1 MASNQAKPSPAFS
14 GPGRIDV
21 HHHCFPATVPEVAP
35 EFATA
40 GSSLFGVGFTGRF
53 PEDAEAHLKYM
64 DEVGIQ
70 TAVVVG
76 QIHSFIGSAFGLLVA
91 NQTPS
96 IKNEWHQDFSKER
109 LVDLCERSLKA
120 QLDYVASN
128 SLRFGRL
135 IQ

>member
-1 MASNQAKPSPAFS
+1 MAANQAKPSSAFS

-35 EFATA
+35 EFATK
-40 GSSLFGVGFTGRF
+40 GSTLFGVGFTGRF

-76 QIHSFIGSAFGLLVA
+76 HNLF
-91 NQTPS
+91 P
-96 IKNEWHQDFSKER
+96 
-109 LVDLCERSLKA
+109 
-120 QLDYVASN
+120 
-128 SLRFGRL
+128 
-135 IQ
+135 